1 MRSRPRAPRTS
12 EAAFDAA
19 RPSPRRQGHWK
30 QKGHISTL
38 KFSRQKKEVLFA
50 LLGGHPSPVL
60 VDAVLPVEDGLEA
73 DLRGDRLHVQ
83 NDVLEMENR
92 DRDEA
97 LCG

>member
-1 MRSRPRAPRTS
+1 M
-12 EAAFDAA
+12 
-19 RPSPRRQGHWK
+19 
-30 QKGHISTL
+30 
-38 KFSRQKKEVLFA
+38 FA

-92 DRDEA
+92 DRDEGQGQRIKDERSKNVMKINQEST
-97 LCG
+97 LTIVTNE

>member
-30 QKGHISTL
+30 QRSHFNFQISPPE
-38 KFSRQKKEVLFA
+38 KEVLFA

-83 NDVLEMENR
+83 NDVLKMENR
-92 DRDEA
+92 Q
-97 LCG
+97 G

>member
-1 MRSRPRAPRTS
+1 M
-12 EAAFDAA
+12 
-19 RPSPRRQGHWK
+19 
-30 QKGHISTL
+30 
-38 KFSRQKKEVLFA
+38 LFA

-83 NDVLEMENR
+83 NDVLKMENR

-97 LCG
+97 QWIIYFMVRLYFSFLF